1 MTNTAAFIT
10 GQSSAVDVTN
20 AWVCEKGHVYSS
32 WACLGAGVDG
42 IFYSI
47 QSNY

>member
-10 GQSSAVDVTN
+10 GKSSAVDVTN
-20 AWVCEKGHVYSS
+20 AWTCEKDVYSS
-32 WACLGAGVDG
+32 WACLGGGGVG

-47 QSNY
+47 QIDC